1 MKKHMR
7 IIILF
12 CLVHIILLAITA
24 CGGGSSLPNGEYTG
38 PGVTAFASES
48 VSYFLPENFTVKG
61 DKIVFTMNFASEG
74 SNDFRDIS
82 IEYTYK
88 IAGDEL
94 RLTNSSGDNSG
105 VYTFAV
111 KDKKTVI
118 IGGEEYIRK

>member
-7 IIILF
+7 IIRLF
-12 CLVHIILLAITA
+12 CLVLIILLVITA

-48 VSYFLPENFTVKG
+48 VSHFLPGNFTVKG
-61 DKIVFTMNFASEG
+61 DKMVFTMNFESEG
-74 SNDFRDIS
+74 SNDFRGIS

-88 IAGDEL
+88 ITDNEL
-94 RLTNSSGDNSG
+94 RLTNSSGENSG
-105 VYTFAV
+105 VYTFEV

-118 IGGEEYIRK
+118 IGGEDYIRK